1 MHKAHIGVDA
11 EPPLLN
17 VAECIPTESTARMN
31 VAGAN
36 TGRTVWLYL
45 LKSFIFQQLCCSMFL
60 YSTCTLSSSLFY
72 VVLYIYT

>member
-17 VAECIPTESTARMN
+17 VAECIPTESTVCMN

-36 TGRTVWLYL
+36 TGRTVWLVE
-45 LKSFIFQQLCCSMFL
+45 K
-60 YSTCTLSSSLFY
+60 
-72 VVLYIYT
+72 V